1 MKNTLLIVSLICAL
15 LFSASISNAQ
25 KISVDGTVSVQDL
38 ILDNFADGCV
48 EISNIRSTVNGDATG
63 FRSYAEFDRAGTN
76 FPFQNGIMLTTGNAE
91 SGGNTNTTT
100 TLSEGS
106 DTWETDI
113 DLENALGISNTI
125 NATSIEFDFISISS
139 QFQFNY
145 LFASEEYEGANK
157 CNASDGFAF
166 LIKET
171 GSTAPFENIALI
183 PGTTTPLNTFNVR
196 NAFLGLCDAQNEQY
210 YAGSNLGDTNYNGRT
225 TVLTASTTITP
236 YVQYHVKL
244 VIADQTDRTFDSAVF
259 IEGNSFEIL
268 DLGED
273 IDTCAQ
279 SVTLNADIQN
289 PNSTYEWFLNNS
301 TTPIPN
307 ETNPTISV
315 TQSGSYRVEI
325 STPLG
330 ASNCIEE
337 DVINVTIS
345 NEITLDPL
353 TDYEQCDD
361 SSGDEVEI
369 FDLSTKDAE
378 VQGII
383 TFPNFSFSYHLSD
396 SDARNDSNPITTPIQ
411 NTSLIQ
417 PIFIRINDLNSG
429 CVAIS
434 SFNLVLNTIP
444 NTTAPSN
451 IEICDVDNDPSDSI
465 TVIDLSEKDDEIT
478 NSNPELLVSYHYNP
492 NDAENGDNPIPRPFT
507 GDANTTPFINSSNP
521 QTVYVRVI
529 NENSGCYTTTDLTID
544 ITNGPDVDQ
553 SPFPLDG
560 CDTDL
565 DGTDNFD
572 LTSAINDILEGLTNV
587 TVSFHENRTD
597 AETDTNPIANETN
610 YENVVSEVQTVFV
623 RVEDNTT
630 MCATIVPLE
639 IHTNL
644 LLTGTDTGD
653 FALCDDPSNDGTVDF
668 SLNTIERYI
677 FEAFADEN
685 GDIPPE
691 YRATF
696 YLTENER
703 DNRINPIN
711 TNNPFP
717 ASNPTTLFLVLE
729 SNSCSEVD
737 QINLRVDPVLN
748 FSTIAPVPYCD
759 DDDDGITTIDLSFF
773 DDIVTDGNTNFTPS
787 YFATLADAESNFNPL
802 PPFYSNSQPQ
812 ETIYVRLENIGTGCF
827 TTNEFEIGVV
837 AAPTITQPAPWIIC
851 DNDGVEG
858 ELLDLES
865 RIPLIVTS
873 TSGLNF
879 SYFPTLDDANNEE
892 NPLDS
897 QSNFDPG
904 VYTVYVRVQSTNSE
918 CFAIAEQE
926 IILNTLPE
934 IDNIPPFLLCEDDN
948 DQRTEFV
955 FSNWDAQV
963 LNGQTGKEVFYFE
976 DAGLNIPID
985 KNSDYINISSPQTIY
1000 VWVQNITDVNC
1011 NATSFFSIEVGANPI
1026 YTVPTPVPLC
1036 DVGLDGTEIFD
1047 LNDKIVEITS
1057 TSPDPS
1063 IIDVTFYTS
1072 QTDAES
1078 NTSPITN
1085 LMYTNTSI
1093 LETLFVRIENSVS
1106 SCYFI
1111 ENFAVEVI
1119 NPPDLSEAEDIIL
1132 CDDDYDGMAIF
1143 NLENAVYENFD
1154 RFSNDVTV
1162 NYFENSDDVDDNSLA
1177 INNPTQYS
1185 STSKTVY
1192 IKVTNNQTTCYTAIP
1207 LQLTVLPLP
1216 VINFNGTYDIC
1227 DNESNTF
1234 DLNVMNSI
1242 LVNDINAVSISYFNT
1257 LTNAQNNTG
1266 ALNNIFNYTLSNHII
1281 YTRIESL
1288 TNGCVTYSNFT
1299 LQINENPTANTP
1311 QDLIKCDDDDD
1322 GLLFFD
1328 LTEANQDIL
1337 GTQPENDYVINFYGQ
1352 LIDAE
1357 NDENRL
1363 NNLYESTN
1371 DEVIY
1376 VRIQNVNTGC
1386 YSTTEFRT
1394 FINPLPVI
1402 PLNDI
1407 ETLCLDNLPL
1417 ILDASTGNPNDT
1429 YSWSTAVN
1437 PSVNGSTSPTITIN
1451 NPLELGE
1458 YEITI
1463 TTVHSNAEDCSSSKA
1478 INVIQSE
1485 QANNVISTKTDFTD
1499 PNTITIDVSGIGNY
1513 IFSLDDGEPQT
1524 SNIFENVTIGPHTV
1538 TIEDLNGCSPVTTEV
1553 FVIDIPKFVTPNGDG
1568 SFDTWHIVGANMLP
1582 GSQVFIYNRHGKLL
1596 KMLPHTSPGWDGT
1609 FNGQHMP
1616 ADDYWFTAD
1625 IVQNGDSFTLK
1636 GHFTLKR

>member
-1 MKNTLLIVSLICAL
+1 LKNILLIVPLLGTL
-15 LFSASISNAQ
+15 LFSVIEANAQ
-25 KISVDGTVSVQDL
+25 KISVDSNISVQDL
-38 ILDNFADGCV
+38 IQDNFVDGCV

-63 FRSYAEFDRAGTN
+63 FRSYAEFDRGNTN

-91 SGGNTNTTT
+91 SGGNTETTT
-100 TLSEGS
+100 TLSEGA
-106 DTWETDI
+106 DTWGTDM
-113 DLENALGISNTI
+113 DLESALGITSTT

-171 GSTAPFENIALI
+171 GSSAPFQNIALI
-183 PGTTTPLNTFNVR
+183 PGTTTPVNTFNVR

-225 TVLTASTTITP
+225 TVLTASTTIVP

-244 VIADQTDRTFDSAVF
+244 VIADQTDSTFDSAVF

-279 SVTLNADIQN
+279 SVTLDADIQN
-289 PNSTYEWFLNNS
+289 PNSTYQWFFNNS
-301 TTPIPN
+301 TSPIPN
-307 ETNPTISV
+307 ETNPTIDV
-315 TQSGSYRVEI
+315 TQSGNYRVVI

-330 ASNCIEE
+330 ASNCLEE

-345 NEITLDPL
+345 NEIVLDPL

-361 SSGDEVEI
+361 ASGDQVEI
-369 FDLSTKDAE
+369 FDLSTKNSE

-383 TFPNFSFSYHLSD
+383 TFPNYSFSYHSSD
-396 SDARNDSNPITTPIQ
+396 NDARNNSNPITTPIQ
-411 NTSLIQ
+411 NTTLNQ
-417 PIFIRINDLNSG
+417 PIFIRINDLDTG

-434 SFNLVLNTIP
+434 NFNLILNTIP
-444 NTTAPSN
+444 NAGTPSN
-451 IEICDVDNDPSDSI
+451 LEICDVDNDPSDSI
-465 TVIDLSEKDDEIT
+465 TVIDLSEKDSEIT
-478 NSNPELLVSYHYNP
+478 MGDTNLQVSYHYNA
-492 NDAENGDNPIPRPFT
+492 NDADNDNNPIPRPFL
-507 GDANTTPFINSSNP
+507 GDENTLPFINNSNP
-521 QTVYVRVI
+521 QTLYVRVI
-529 NENSGCYTTTDLTID
+529 NENTGCYTTTQLTID
-544 ITNGPDVDQ
+544 ITNGPNVNQ

-572 LTSAINDILEGLTNV
+572 LTTAISDILDGLTNV
-587 TVSFHENRTD
+587 SVSFHENRAD
-597 AETDTNPIANETN
+597 AETDSNPIANETN

-623 RVEDNTT
+623 RVEDNAT

-653 FALCDDPSNDGTVDF
+653 FALCDDVSNDGTVDF
-668 SLNTIERYI
+668 SLNVIERYI

-685 GDIPPE
+685 GDIPAE

-696 YLTENER
+696 YRTENER
-703 DNRINPIN
+703 DNQNDPIDKN
-711 TNNPFP
+711 TPFP

-729 SNSCSEVD
+729 SDTCSEID

-748 FSTIAPVPYCD
+748 FSPIAPVPYCD
-759 DDDDGITTIDLSFF
+759 DDDDGITSIDLSFF
-773 DDIVTDGNTNFTPS
+773 DDIVTDGNTNFTPT
-787 YFATLADAESNFNPL
+787 YFGTLADAETNFNPL

-827 TTNEFEIGVV
+827 TTNEFDIIVV
-837 AAPTITQPAPWIIC
+837 SAPTITQPTPWIIC
-851 DNDGVEG
+851 DNDGEEG

-865 RIPLIVTS
+865 RISQIVPN
-873 TSGLNF
+873 TSGLTF
-879 SYFPTLDDANNEE
+879 SYHTTLDDANANENE
-892 NPLDS
+892 IAS
-897 QSNFDPG
+897 QTSFNSG
-904 VYTVYVRVQSTNSE
+904 VYDVYIRIQDINSE
-918 CFAIAEQE
+918 CFAIAIQQ
-926 IILNTLPE
+926 IILNTLPV
-934 IDNIPPFLLCEDDN
+934 IDNIPSYLLCEDDD
-948 DQRTEFV
+948 DQRTEFI
-955 FSNWDAQV
+955 FSDWDSEV

-976 DAGLNIPID
+976 DATLNSPID
-985 KNSDYINISSPQTIY
+985 KNIDYTNISSPQTIY
-1000 VWVQNITDVNC
+1000 VWVQNITDINC
-1011 NATSFFSIEVGANPI
+1011 NATSSFVIEVGANPI
-1026 YTVPTPVPLC
+1026 YTAPTPVPLC
-1036 DVGLDGTEIFD
+1036 DESADGIEVFD
-1047 LNDKIVEITS
+1047 LNEKIIEITS
-1057 TSPDPS
+1057 ISPNPS
-1063 IIDVTFYTS
+1063 AIDVTFYRNQS
-1072 QTDAES
+1072 DAEN

-1085 LMYTNTSI
+1085 LMYTNTDR
-1093 LETLFVRIENSVS
+1093 LETLFVRIENTES

-1119 NPPDLSEAEDIIL
+1119 NPPNLSDAEDMIT
-1132 CDDDYDGMAIF
+1132 CDDDYDGFAFF
-1143 NLENAVYENFD
+1143 NLNDAEYENFD
-1154 RFSNDVTV
+1154 RFSNDVTI
-1162 NYFENSDDVDDNSLA
+1162 NYFENSDDVDNNTLA
-1177 INNPTQYS
+1177 IQNPEMYS
-1185 STSKTVY
+1185 SVSKVVY
-1192 IKVTNNQTTCYTAIP
+1192 IKVTNNQTTCYSVIP

-1216 VINFNGTYDIC
+1216 VVTFNGTYFIC
-1227 DNESNTF
+1227 DNNTNTF
-1234 DLNVMNSI
+1234 DLETMNSI
-1242 LVNDINAVSISYFNT
+1242 LVNDINAVSISYFSSQ
-1257 LTNAQNNTG
+1257 TNAENNTD
-1266 ALNNIFNYTLSNHII
+1266 ALDLIFNYSSNSHTF

-1288 TNGCVTYSNFT
+1288 SNGCAALANFT
-1299 LQINENPTANTP
+1299 LQINENPIASTP
-1311 QDLIKCDDDDD
+1311 QNLVKCDDDDD
-1322 GLLFFD
+1322 GLLIFD
-1328 LTEANQDIL
+1328 LTEVNSDIL
-1337 GTQPENDYVINFYGQ
+1337 GTQPAVDYSISYYTE

-1363 NNLYESTN
+1363 SDSFESSN
-1371 DEVIY
+1371 DTTIY
-1376 VRIQNVNTGC
+1376 ARLQNINSGC
-1386 YSTTEFRT
+1386 YSTTEFKT

-1402 PLNDI
+1402 PLNDV

-1417 ILDASTGNPNDT
+1417 ILDASTGNPNDI
-1429 YSWSTAVN
+1429 YFWSAAIN

-1451 NPLELGE
+1451 NPSELGD

-1463 TTVHSNAEDCSSSKA
+1463 TTVHSSAENCSISKT

-1499 PNTITIDVSGIGNY
+1499 PNTITIDLSGIGNY
-1513 IFSLDDGEPQT
+1513 VFSLDDGEPQT

-1538 TIEDLNGCSPVTTEV
+1538 TIEDLNGCSPVVEEV

-1596 KMLPHTSPGWDGT
+1596 KMLPHTSPGWDCT